1 MGESNQEIYMH
12 KSMQVQ
18 GGEGQGDKT
27 TTTTKGTFV
36 ELSAIKMNLK
46 NFKQKSY
53 MQ

>member
-1 MGESNQEIYMH
+1 
-12 KSMQVQ
+12 MQVQ
-18 GGEGQGDKT
+18 GGEGQGDKTTT

-46 NFKQKSY
+46 NFKEKSY